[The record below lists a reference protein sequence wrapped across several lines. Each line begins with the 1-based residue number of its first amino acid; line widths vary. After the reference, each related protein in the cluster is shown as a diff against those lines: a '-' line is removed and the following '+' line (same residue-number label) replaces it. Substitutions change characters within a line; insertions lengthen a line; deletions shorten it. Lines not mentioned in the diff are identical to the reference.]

1 MLSARLASSLCRL
14 DNNSSRSAGGRKWR
28 EQRCLFWGALF
39 ALLERRDQLLERA
52 ARAEAEAEAF
62 SLLIIYHS
70 GRARS
75 AAAAASGSR
84 KLIPS
89 ALFAQTTFAS
99 IRRAHGIHSLAAS
112 ALRAQHGD
120 KWIDGDVGEAEKP
133 VEPSAS
139 QGQLIGIPLAGR
151 SLGPETRRLEEHSRE
166 ATYRRGP
173 DRDER
178 FTWRR
183 PDESRPTAAAA
194 AAVQREEESI
204 A

>member
-1 MLSARLASSLCRL
+1 MKSQRTNNALGSARLASSLCRL

-75 AAAAASGSR
+75 AAVAAASGSR

-99 IRRAHGIHSLAAS
+99 IRQNSFAGCERAAGS
-112 ALRAQHGD
+112 AWRQMD
-120 KWIDGDVGEAEKP
+120 
-133 VEPSAS
+133 
-139 QGQLIGIPLAGR
+139 
-151 SLGPETRRLEEHSRE
+151 RRR
-166 ATYRRGP
+166 RRG
-173 DRDER
+173 
-178 FTWRR
+178 
-183 PDESRPTAAAA
+183 SRKA
-194 AAVQREEESI
+194 R
-204 A
+204 